1 MEREIGPM
9 KMPPSEAGPAS
20 EHRSLGQRLFARYGS
35 TAILTA
41 VLLVVVG
48 WIGILGWAVTRL
60 LG

>member
-1 MEREIGPM
+1 M

-20 EHRSLGQRLFARYGS
+20 EHRSLGQRLFARHGS